1 MIVADAEAVAR
12 AATRQA
18 LDAAL
23 DAYRDAGVALDV
35 ARTHPIGDGVAYQTA
50 MRRLQAARQNL
61 RTCWALHFGEPL
73 PC

>member
-18 LDAAL
+18 LNAAL
-23 DAYRDAGVALDV
+23 DAYREAGMALEAV
-35 ARTHPIGDGVAYQTA
+35 RVQPVGDGRAYHTA